1 MPTKFER
8 HSSTLIFYTLESLL
22 ISLYPIFAILW
33 LTGLVSLASTLTVL
47 GINVLLIGGYYALYR
62 GTAGREWGKY
72 ALVLGCFVV
81 GNILFLFIP
90 SGVIWVA
97 MFIYVTLSLVYLSK
111 PVVVLAA
118 IAGVLS
124 LTIQLLLNPYVPA
137 YSAFDYAV
145 IYIVMIM
152 VGACSY
158 AVCVIGRNMLDESVR
173 QKNVIEE
180 LLGKVESSSIE
191 LKTFGEAVASGA
203 GETSRLAEEAAG
215 SFSEISKGI
224 EIQAE
229 NIQEINEAMIQ
240 SGDNIERIRRE
251 TGEMNALSLSTTR
264 LTEAGSLKAAELRGD
279 MSHMRGS
286 MSETA
291 AQVGLLNR
299 YAEEAQ
305 AILTAITEIANQTNL
320 LSLNASIE
328 AARAGEQG
336 RGFAVVAGEIRS
348 LSGNVQTSAADIAGL
363 LEQIRSQTGVV
374 ADSVRL
380 NESTI
385 EGLESRT
392 FETGE
397 LFGRITQDAAN
408 VLAKSAEISENI
420 DSLRQF
426 NGGIAG
432 QVSDFSAIS
441 QQTSASVEL
450 AASGVYRQRDSVRQ
464 IADSVTQLDGMIEA
478 LRGLTLLQGD
488 EPDSEK
494 IS

>member
-22 ISLYPIFAILW
+22 ISLYPIFVILW
-33 LTGLVSLASTLTVL
+33 LTGLVSLTSMLTVL
-47 GINVLLIGGYYALYR
+47 GINVLLMIGYYALYK

-72 ALVLGCFVV
+72 ALVIGCFVV
-81 GNILFLFIP
+81 GNVLFLFIP
-90 SGVIWVA
+90 SGVIWA
-97 MFIYVTLSLVYLSK
+97 ALFIYVTLSLVYLSK
-111 PVVVLAA
+111 PVIVLAT
-118 IAGVLS
+118 IVGVLS
-124 LTIQLLLNPYVPA
+124 LTFQLFVNAYVPTYGA
-137 YSAFDYAV
+137 LDYAV
-145 IYIVMIM
+145 MYIVMFM

-158 AVCVIGRNMLDESVR
+158 AVCVLGRNMLEESAQQQR
-173 QKNVIEE
+173 MIED
-180 LLGKVESSSIE
+180 LLGEVDRSSNE
-191 LKTFGEAVASGA
+191 LKSFGESVASGA
-203 GETSRLAEEAAG
+203 GETSRIAEEAAG
-215 SFSEISKGI
+215 SFAEISKGI

-240 SGDNIERIRRE
+240 SGDNIARIRRE
-251 TGEMNALSLSTTR
+251 TDEMNELSLSTTR
-264 LTEAGSLKAAELRGD
+264 LTEEGSLKAHELRGD
-279 MSHMRGS
+279 MSRVRGS

-291 AQVGLLNR
+291 SQVGLLNR

-363 LEQIRSQTGVV
+363 LQQIRSQTGIV

-385 EGLESRT
+385 EELESRT
-392 FETGE
+392 YETGE
-397 LFGRITQDAAN
+397 LFERITQDAAN
-408 VLAKSAEISENI
+408 VLSKSAEISGNI
-420 DSLRQF
+420 DSLQEF

-441 QQTSASVEL
+441 EQTSASVEL

-464 IADSVTQLDGMIEA
+464 ISDSVTQLDSMIEA
-478 LRGLTLLQGD
+478 LRDLTRLGGG
-488 EPDSEK
+488 EESK
-494 IS
+494 VV